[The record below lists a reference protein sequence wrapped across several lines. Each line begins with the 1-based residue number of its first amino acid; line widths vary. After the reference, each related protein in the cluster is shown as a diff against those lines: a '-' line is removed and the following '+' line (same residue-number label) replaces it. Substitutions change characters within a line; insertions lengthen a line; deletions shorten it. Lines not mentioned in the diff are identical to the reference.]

1 MTMLMV
7 YLQCSLS
14 FQVRQFQYAIVIRVL
29 QCLLSDTGYSPL
41 GSMRSVPVYLYFV
54 LQLIFVWLD
63 EPCDHGTPHLCAYRV
78 CWTWSWVNSI
88 IAHIRH
94 LKFVYTYTYSWRRW
108 CNAHVGR
115 HTGYNVTSWLS
126 RLLVYRCMSHCMWLR
141 HQCE

>member
-54 LQLIFVWLD
+54 LQLIFV
-63 EPCDHGTPHLCAYRV
+63 
-78 CWTWSWVNSI
+78 
-88 IAHIRH
+88 
-94 LKFVYTYTYSWRRW
+94 
-108 CNAHVGR
+108 
-115 HTGYNVTSWLS
+115 
-126 RLLVYRCMSHCMWLR
+126 
-141 HQCE
+141 